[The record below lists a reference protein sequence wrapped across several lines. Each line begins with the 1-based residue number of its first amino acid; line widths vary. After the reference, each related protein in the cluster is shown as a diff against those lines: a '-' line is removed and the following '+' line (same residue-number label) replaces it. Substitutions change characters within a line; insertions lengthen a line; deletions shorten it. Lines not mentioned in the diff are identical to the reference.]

1 MTLAQLLIMLA
12 TIAPSAQDATPRAI
26 PKPQS
31 VEKVDVAE
39 DGPTVEE
46 ILNLPEFA
54 APPASTT
61 GDYTA
66 AMSEAV
72 QAFPPYEPVAP
83 KWSGTLRIMASSSM
97 ASPLSSLAEA
107 FGLLYPDARIVVRQ
121 GGTDRGLRAMER
133 GECDLVGVSRE
144 LPPDEIE
151 RIERATGRR
160 VLVVPMA
167 MDAVCVFVNVD
178 NPLPGITREQ
188 LNGTFS
194 LTHRLT
200 KDFVS
205 RWNDLDPDS
214 PLGDKFVPLHVPR
227 QTDGT
232 MQAFMAYAMPG
243 EEVQTAMRY
252 DEPTPSSVVNAC
264 CAYPAA
270 IGIAGYADRQPRA
283 RIVPMSDG
291 PGKPFV
297 APSFQTLRD
306 RTYPLWRPFNLVL
319 LSDPAGAFPAMTV
332 DLIRFILS
340 ESGQDLCGDMS
351 MVPVPIADIPEEIMP
366 RVTTPPPG

>member
-12 TIAPSAQDATPRAI
+12 TIAPSAQDATAPAN
-26 PKPQS
+26 PKPPS
-31 VEKVDVAE
+31 TEEVDLVEE
-39 DGPTVEE
+39 EPTVEE

-54 APPASTT
+54 APPVSTT

-72 QAFPPYEPVAP
+72 KEFPEYDPPVAR
-83 KWSGTLRIMASSSM
+83 WTGTLRIRSS
-97 ASPLSSLAEA
+97 SSLAPALVRLGEA
-107 FGLLYPDARIVVRQ
+107 FAMVHPDLEVTVKQ
-121 GGTDRGLRAMER
+121 GGSSRALDALVRDECNLIGLSR
-133 GECDLVGVSRE
+133 DLTPAEIAGLESR
-144 LPPDEIE
+144 
-151 RIERATGRR
+151 TGRK

-167 MDAVCVFVNVD
+167 RDAVCVYVHAD

-205 RWNDLDPDS
+205 RWTDLDPAS
-214 PLGDKFVPLHVPR
+214 PLGDAFIPLYVPR
-227 QTDGT
+227 ANRGT
-232 MQAFMAYAMPG
+232 MQAFIEYAMPG
-243 EEVQTAMRY
+243 EAVQTAMRY

-283 RIVPMSDG
+283 RIVPVSDG

-306 RTYPLWRPFNLVL
+306 RTYPIWRPLNLVM
-319 LSDPAGAFPAMTV
+319 LSDPDGNPPPMAL
-332 DLIRFILS
+332 DLVRFILS

-351 MVPVPIADIPEEIMP
+351 MVPVPIAEVPEEVIP
-366 RVTTPPPG
+366 RATTTPQE